1 MNDSLYKNLKLEN
14 IIIILFPF
22 AIITGPAIRDILA
35 VILGL
40 YFLYNIIKKRN
51 FYYNK
56 DYWIYFFLLIW
67 IWFILISVFAYNSI
81 LSFVDSIIFV
91 RFIIF
96 VMAIYYFF
104 QKNDNLTIFVLYS
117 ILLASIFVTLDTL
130 FQFYNY
136 DNSLGFR
143 GDIFGILPDNL
154 YGRLNGPFTDF
165 VPGSYLSRFYFFL
178 VLFLL
183 INIKKINTN
192 FLLYCSIIISSL
204 ILSTIY
210 FSGERMAVAT
220 TLMGILII
228 AILIKKMRKIILI
241 SSIFAIL
248 FIVFNQLFH
257 PFYTDYKII
266 ESSGKHEGL
275 VIERKY
281 ECSSKDENICKKI
294 FKIQPTIKKI
304 YQDFDS
310 TAYGQTYRTA
320 FEIWKDNKITGIGIG
335 NFEEVCLNESKY
347 KKFNTIFGCGSHPHN
362 YYIQA
367 LVETGLPGLIFFISL
382 VLSFFYKFKSFNKNK
397 YNIIGI
403 VILLVLFWPI
413 MSTGSFIKNW
423 NMIFICYLIGII
435 LGIKLKNFKTS

>member
-22 AIITGPAIRDILA
+22 AIITGPAIPDILA

-81 LSFVDSIIFV
+81 LSFVVSIIFV

-104 QKNDNLTIFVLYS
+104 QKNDKLAKFVLYS

-154 YGRLNGPFTDF
+154 YGRLNGPFKDF

-220 TLMGILII
+220 TLMGIMII
-228 AILIKKMRKIILI
+228 VILIKKMRKIILI

-275 VIERKY
+275 VIEREY
-281 ECSSKDENICKKI
+281 ECSNNDENICKKI

-304 YQDFDS
+304 YQDFYS

-335 NFEEVCLNESKY
+335 KFAQVCLNEPKY

-367 LVETGLPGLIFFISL
+367 LVETGLPGLILFISL